1 MSLANTSTAWDPAEP
16 DAIQC
21 LQIVYKIA
29 ERCNLNCSYCYYYN
43 MGDDTAL
50 TRPARASLD
59 TSEALAQWLAE
70 GCREL
75 GIPQVHIA
83 FHGGEPMLMRASEFA
98 RICGA
103 FERHLG
109 AKFDLR
115 FSIQTNGTLLTEGWI
130 EALRQYRVS
139 VGVSIDGMRADHD
152 RYRLDH
158 QNRSTFEATE
168 DAIERL
174 VAESAT
180 SPSMMPGTISVLD
193 QQIDYAMTYRYLRT
207 LGVRTM
213 HFLLP
218 DRSADDAS
226 ALVEVEAERIGNGLL
241 QLFRAWL
248 EEDNPDVDIRFIR
261 EALAHFE
268 MGAGDALGP
277 TERKKNQVLVA
288 RSDGSVAIDDSLIP
302 ALDWYSGVG
311 DFPITTHSLRE
322 VFSAPVFAQIEEA
335 EHTLPEACAGC
346 AWTEPCR
353 GGDLENRF
361 ARATGFNNPSVY
373 CRTYKTLYAG
383 ICETLVNNGY
393 PANQVKARFGELLH
407 A

>member
-1 MSLANTSTAWDPAEP
+1 MSLATTSTAWNPAEP

-29 ERCNLNCSYCYYYN
+29 ERCNLNCSYCYYFN

-59 TSEALAQWLAE
+59 TSELLAQWLAE

-83 FHGGEPMLMRASEFA
+83 FHGGEPMLVRAESA
-98 RICGA
+98 RICAA

-109 AKFDLR
+109 REFDLR
-115 FSIQTNGTLLTEGWI
+115 FSIQINGTLLTEGWI
-130 EALRQYRVS
+130 EALRQYSVS

-168 DAIERL
+168 RAIMRL

-180 SPSMMPGTISVLD
+180 SPSMMPGTISESSWTSAS
-193 QQIDYAMTYRYLRT
+193 IMRSHIATCARWAC
-207 LGVRTM
+207 VRCISCC
-213 HFLLP
+213 LIC
-218 DRSADDAS
+218 SADDAS
-226 ALVEVEAERIGNGLL
+226 PLVEVEAARIGKGLL

-248 EEDNPDVDIRFIR
+248 EEDNPDVYIRFIR

-268 MGAGDALGP
+268 LGADVALGP

-288 RSDGSVAIDDSLIP
+288 RSDGSWRSTICL
-302 ALDWYSGVG
+302 
-311 DFPITTHSLRE
+311 SLR
-322 VFSAPVFAQIEEA
+322 
-335 EHTLPEACAGC
+335 
-346 AWTEPCR
+346 
-353 GGDLENRF
+353 
-361 ARATGFNNPSVY
+361 
-373 CRTYKTLYAG
+373 
-383 ICETLVNNGY
+383 
-393 PANQVKARFGELLH
+393 
-407 A
+407 